1 MRNSLFDAF
10 GLFNLLTIYLSRKCL
25 CHSETFSSGI
35 TTGAEWYTVDNG
47 MQDYNYL
54 FSNCLEITAE
64 LSCTKQP
71 EVDRLRTEWE
81 NNLDSMLAFLGA
93 AHSGVKVTLTSF
105 PRGFVISSFLGKSS
119 RRGWTASGGGECDG
133 DRQRQGD
140 EDIAARRV
148 LETAPTRGLHHAGLP
163 PGQVWLHGE
172 RPRVC

>member
-1 MRNSLFDAF
+1 MA
-10 GLFNLLTIYLSRKCL
+10 FNLLSFWDSNQIMKVRIIL
-25 CHSETFSSGI
+25 C
-35 TTGAEWYTVDNG
+35 
-47 MQDYNYL
+47 Q
-54 FSNCLEITAE
+54 
-64 LSCTKQP
+64 
-71 EVDRLRTEWE
+71 
-81 NNLDSMLAFLGA
+81 
-93 AHSGVKVTLTSF
+93 
-105 PRGFVISSFLGKSS
+105 GFIISSFLGKSS